1 MSCGCS
7 EVHAAEPKS
16 IVNPL
21 VTAVQIATVTFH
33 SGLLFFWC
41 GINSK
46 ISGEM
51 CSS

>member
-21 VTAVQIATVTFH
+21 VTAVQIATVTFP
-33 SGLLFFWC
+33 L
-41 GINSK
+41 
-46 ISGEM
+46 
-51 CSS
+51 